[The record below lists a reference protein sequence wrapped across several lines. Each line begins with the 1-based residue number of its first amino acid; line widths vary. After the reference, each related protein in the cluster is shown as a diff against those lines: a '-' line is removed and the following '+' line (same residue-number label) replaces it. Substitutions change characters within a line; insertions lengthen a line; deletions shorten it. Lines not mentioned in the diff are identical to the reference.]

1 MLSKRIELTIK
12 DYTATL
18 SSEIKFYK
26 NDCLDLIFGIKE
38 YGVKVRNGIA
48 EANLMPINA
57 LNAKLL
63 IETPSGVDSIE
74 ATSIEGN
81 EITFRLTNTY
91 TQYLG
96 IFRMQI
102 VLMDE
107 DGCKV
112 TTPEFKFEIKASINE
127 EWDEGNS
134 PVSYVTVLS
143 NEEGKILTTSDGD
156 IITVSK

>member
-1 MLSKRIELTIK
+1 MLSKRIDLTIK

-63 IETPSGVDSIE
+63 INNLT
-74 ATSIEGN
+74 N
-81 EITFRLTNTY
+81 EIGRWIYARRN
-91 TQYLG
+91 
-96 IFRMQI
+96 
-102 VLMDE
+102 
-107 DGCKV
+107 K
-112 TTPEFKFEIKASINE
+112 KNIK
-127 EWDEGNS
+127 
-134 PVSYVTVLS
+134 
-143 NEEGKILTTSDGD
+143 K
-156 IITVSK
+156 

>member
-81 EITFRLTNTY
+81 EITFRLTNSITRY
-91 TQYLG
+91 IG
-96 IFRMQI
+96 KGKMQI
-102 VLMDE
+102 RLYDE
-107 DGCKV
+107 DGC
-112 TTPEFKFEIKASINE
+112 EEIIIRKFPNGARAVYNIQEN
-127 EWDEGNS
+127 
-134 PVSYVTVLS
+134 
-143 NEEGKILTTSDGD
+143 ILG
-156 IITVSK
+156 IITADDTIINIDEDDDFEYIVQFI